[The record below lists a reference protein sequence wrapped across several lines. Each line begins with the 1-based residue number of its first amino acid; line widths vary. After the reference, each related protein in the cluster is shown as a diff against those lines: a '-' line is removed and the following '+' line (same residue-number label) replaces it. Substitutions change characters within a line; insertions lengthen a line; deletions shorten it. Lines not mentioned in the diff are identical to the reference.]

1 MINGQDVKCDE
12 SELTGEPDYKEK
24 VRVTEEN
31 SQVGDTN
38 YMFGKS
44 LVVEGSG
51 TAVIVAVG
59 DYSVSGIIE
68 SKSQTQD
75 SKPTHL

>member
-1 MINGQDVKCDE
+1 MKCDE
-12 SELTGEPDYKEK
+12 AELTGEPDYKEK
-24 VRVTEEN
+24 HTLTEDNASCGE
-31 SQVGDTN
+31 SC

-51 TAVIVAVG
+51 KAVIVAVG

-75 SKPTHL
+75 SVPTHL

>member
-1 MINGQDVKCDE
+1 LIQGQDVQCDE
-12 SELTGEPDYKEK
+12 SELTGEPDYKIK
-24 VRVTEEN
+24 KQLTEEN
-31 SQVGDTN
+31 SILGDSC

-51 TAVIVAVG
+51 TAVIIAVG

-68 SKSQTQD
+68 SKSQT
-75 SKPTHL
+75 

>member
-1 MINGQDVKCDE
+1 
-12 SELTGEPDYKEK
+12 
-24 VRVTEEN
+24 
-31 SQVGDTN
+31 
-38 YMFGKS
+38 MFGKS

-68 SKSQTQD
+68 SKS
-75 SKPTHL
+75 

>member
-1 MINGQDVKCDE
+1 
-12 SELTGEPDYKEK
+12 LTGEPDYKIK
-24 VRVTEEN
+24 KQLTEEN
-31 SQVGDTN
+31 AILGDTC

-51 TAVIVAVG
+51 TAVVVAVG

-75 SKPTHL
+75 SVPTHL